1 MNLNEMKFY
10 PLLLI
15 VTTSIIASFAYTDP
29 SVANPQLLKR
39 FEYKLSF
46 KGPHLAFKDGTVPF
60 WTHGG
65 SELSWIYY

>member
-1 MNLNEMKFY
+1 MLRRFHQVI
-10 PLLLI
+10 LI
-15 VTTSIIASFAYTDP
+15 LCSSIVMLSAYIDP
-29 SVANPQLLKR
+29 SITNPQLLKR

-65 SELSWIYY
+65 SE